1 MASPAKN
8 VSEGAICFVIGLA
21 LRLFTE
27 DVHIP
32 VFTLTKV
39 GVVLMAIGGIQLL
52 YGVYQSVSNRNGK
65 TSS

>member
-1 MASPAKN
+1 MVPASKN
-8 VSEGAICFVIGLA
+8 IAEGAVCAVIGLA

-39 GVVLMAIGGIQLL
+39 GVVLTAVGGIQLL
-52 YGVYQSVSNRNGK
+52 YGVYQTFSARSAE
-65 TSS
+65 